1 MAIKEANKRPR
12 WRMPSDVKA
21 TLDVNGLKAAYD
33 ERPPYQ
39 RNDYL
44 GWIIKAKR
52 EETREKR
59 ISRMIE
65 ELRDGVLYMGM
76 AWKKENAKAR
86 SPKKNGAAEVDAYIE
101 AFPEDVRRAL
111 NEMRAIIKAAATGA
125 EERISYGM
133 PSFHQG
139 GPVAY
144 YGAAKAHIG
153 FYPTPSGIGV
163 SEAEL
168 DAYPHSKGTI
178 RFPLGEKLPA
188 ALIKRIVKFRLAEVK
203 AKAGSDRS
211 RRRA

>member
-1 MAIKEANKRPR
+1 MAIKEASKRPR

-21 TLDVNGLKAAYD
+21 TLDANGLKAAYD

-52 EETREKR
+52 EETRAKR
-59 ISRMIE
+59 TSQMVE

-76 AWKKENAKAR
+76 AWKNEKAKDR
-86 SPKKNGAAEVDAYIE
+86 SPKKSGIAEVDAYIE

-111 NEMRAIIKAAATGA
+111 NEMRAIIKSAAKGA

-133 PSFHQG
+133 PSFHSG
-139 GPVAY
+139 GPIAY

-153 FYPTPSGIGV
+153 FYPTPSGVGA

-168 DAYPHSKGTI
+168 DAYPHSKGAI

-188 ALIKRIVKFRLAEVK
+188 ALIKRIIKFRLAELK
-203 AKAGSDRS
+203 ARAGSAIRDKS
-211 RRRA
+211 R